1 MSESLVL
8 ESAVSIRYTAHRY
21 TRAKAGC
28 SRGEACIVLTVERCR
43 TGAPRAASRILRG
56 QSLRSSDAPPV
67 PPWWLVL
74 GAAGVAVDAS
84 LTPRPALHSLPP
96 RRGCRGLRA
105 RH

>member
-8 ESAVSIRYTAHRY
+8 ESALSIRYTKHRY

-28 SRGEACIVLTVERCR
+28 SRGEACIVLTVERWCR
-43 TGAPRAASRILRG
+43 AGAPRAASRILRG
-56 QSLRSSDAPPV
+56 QSLRPSDAPPV

-84 LTPRPALHSLPP
+84 LTPRPALRLPP
-96 RRGCRGLRA
+96 RRGCRGFRA